1 MDWATTVSE
10 SSQRRLS
17 SSDVLEQPSALG
29 FGFTDYRLVK
39 TLFGDLSYREF
50 VRVRLKPYPNVLF
63 YTIRYSQILAVNCKH
78 QNIDAK

>member
-1 MDWATTVSE
+1 MTVTLWWIRLESAHDNNMDWATTVSE

-39 TLFGDLSYREF
+39 TLFGDLS
-50 VRVRLKPYPNVLF
+50 
-63 YTIRYSQILAVNCKH
+63 
-78 QNIDAK
+78 